1 MISRERERERYI
13 RCRFFA
19 FYLWFFVMASLRDLV
34 DALVCDY
41 LIKQDPHLGKT
52 FKKKT
57 LAVCEDTR
65 IMYFFSNVV

>member
-1 MISRERERERYI
+1 
-13 RCRFFA
+13 
-19 FYLWFFVMASLRDLV
+19 MASLRDLV

-57 LAVCEDTR
+57 LAVCENTCVLH
-65 IMYFFSNVV
+65 IGLVI